1 MEHNTERQQ
10 LSSEPVIPTADQL
23 SRLYVEWSC
32 ILKGS
37 QLHMNLL
44 EPFILFRRVLLQV
57 LSCTDCT
64 VQHLLE
70 SASTPRKGEK
80 LSQAA
85 AALHEFKSLS
95 AGKGITQNNLYLIV
109 RATGTFAMLLVLLLG
124 GFIVAKDDIVSWM
137 KWGYYISPL
146 MYGQNVI
153 AVNEFL
159 DERWNDVASYYTRQP
174 VMPFQNGWN
183 RTDGTACLYYK
194 TSQPTNEAN
203 SEVNPEANQKANQE
217 VNKGAGMGS
226 NAANEGVFM
235 ASTKANEGGGQDNTT
250 DGDAIPHEFF
260 PGASQPIT
268 EGNDSQGGVF
278 TGPPPNPEPS
288 SCGVAPKP

>member
-183 RTDGTACLYYK
+183 NLSLLQNKPSCPRPANGHTSSIIQHQASGIPKHRSSK
-194 TSQPTNEAN
+194 THKLARPGQNKSGSHFISVEPYAVFN
-203 SEVNPEANQKANQE
+203 SRCCFPAQH
-217 VNKGAGMGS
+217 G
-226 NAANEGVFM
+226 
-235 ASTKANEGGGQDNTT
+235 STKEALYMNSFLELVLTVEKLQ
-250 DGDAIPHEFF
+250 EL
-260 PGASQPIT
+260 
-268 EGNDSQGGVF
+268 
-278 TGPPPNPEPS
+278 
-288 SCGVAPKP
+288 